1 MSCGLSTVSR
11 RRLFA
16 GFKSDF
22 KHQVKLRI
30 IQLLFNLRMDT
41 YPSIRIFEL
50 AEEDRPREKLLLKGK
65 AALSD
70 AELIAILIG
79 TGTASCSA
87 VDLARMLLASVGNN
101 LGAVARMS
109 VSDLCKFKGIGEAK
123 AISIISALELGRRR
137 KEQEPPKFL
146 KITGSRQIYE
156 LMRPYLHDESVEQ
169 VYLLLLNR
177 TNGLI
182 KKERVS
188 QGGISASVVDPKV
201 VFRFALE
208 QGAHSLILIHNHPSG
223 NLQPSESDKRLTQRL
238 QKIGKELEILLLDH
252 LIYTD
257 QGYFSFADEGIM

>member
-1 MSCGLSTVSR
+1 
-11 RRLFA
+11 
-16 GFKSDF
+16 
-22 KHQVKLRI
+22 
-30 IQLLFNLRMDT
+30 MDPNT
-41 YPSIRIFEL
+41 SIKIFEL

-79 TGTASCSA
+79 TGTAACSA
-87 VDLARMLLASVGNN
+87 VDLSRMLLASVGNN
-101 LGAVARMS
+101 LATVARMS

-137 KEQEPPKFL
+137 KDQEPPKL
-146 KITGSRQIYE
+146 QKITGSKQVYE
-156 LMRPYLHDESVEQ
+156 LMRPDLYDESVEQ

-177 TNGLI
+177 SNGLI
-182 KKERVS
+182 KKQRVS
-188 QGGISASVVDPKV
+188 QGGTTASVVDPKV

-223 NLQPSESDKRLTQRL
+223 NLQPSDADKRLTQRL
-238 QKIGKELEILLLDH
+238 QKVGIELEIPLIDH

-257 QGYFSFADEGIM
+257 LGYFSFSDEGIM

>member
-1 MSCGLSTVSR
+1 
-11 RRLFA
+11 
-16 GFKSDF
+16 
-22 KHQVKLRI
+22 
-30 IQLLFNLRMDT
+30 MDT
-41 YPSIRIFEL
+41 YPSLRIFEL

-79 TGTASCSA
+79 TGTAACSA

-156 LMRPYLHDESVEQ
+156 LMRPDLHDESVEQ

>member
-1 MSCGLSTVSR
+1 
-11 RRLFA
+11 
-16 GFKSDF
+16 
-22 KHQVKLRI
+22 
-30 IQLLFNLRMDT
+30 MDT

-79 TGTASCSA
+79 TGTAACSA

-109 VSDLCKFKGIGEAK
+109 VSDLCKFKGIGESK

-137 KEQEPPKFL
+137 KEQDPPKFL

-156 LMRPYLHDESVEQ
+156 LMRPDLHDESVEQ

>member
-1 MSCGLSTVSR
+1 MDKST
-11 RRLFA
+11 
-16 GFKSDF
+16 
-22 KHQVKLRI
+22 
-30 IQLLFNLRMDT
+30 
-41 YPSIRIFEL
+41 SIKIYEL

-65 AALSD
+65 STLSD

-79 TGTASCSA
+79 TGTAACSA
-87 VDLARMLLASVGNN
+87 VDLSRMLLASVGYN
-101 LGAVARMS
+101 LATVARMS

-137 KEQEPPKFL
+137 KEQEPPKLL
-146 KITGSRQIYE
+146 KITSSRQVYE
-156 LMRPYLHDESVEQ
+156 LMRPDLYDESVEQ

-177 TNGLI
+177 SNGLI

-188 QGGISASVVDPKV
+188 QGGTTASVVDPKV

-223 NLQPSESDKRLTQRL
+223 NLQPSDTDKRLTQRL
-238 QKIGKELEILLLDH
+238 QKIGKELELPLIDH

>member
-1 MSCGLSTVSR
+1 
-11 RRLFA
+11 
-16 GFKSDF
+16 
-22 KHQVKLRI
+22 
-30 IQLLFNLRMDT
+30 MDT

-50 AEEDRPREKLLLKGK
+50 AEKDRPREKLLLKGK

-79 TGTASCSA
+79 TGTAACSA

-156 LMRPYLHDESVEQ
+156 LMRPDLHDESVEQ

>member
-1 MSCGLSTVSR
+1 
-11 RRLFA
+11 
-16 GFKSDF
+16 
-22 KHQVKLRI
+22 
-30 IQLLFNLRMDT
+30 MDT

-79 TGTASCSA
+79 TGTAACSA

-137 KEQEPPKFL
+137 KEQDPPKFL

-156 LMRPYLHDESVEQ
+156 LMRPDLHDESVEQ

-257 QGYFSFADEGIM
+257 QGYFSFGDEGIM

>member
-1 MSCGLSTVSR
+1 MDKST
-11 RRLFA
+11 
-16 GFKSDF
+16 
-22 KHQVKLRI
+22 
-30 IQLLFNLRMDT
+30 
-41 YPSIRIFEL
+41 SIKIYEL

-65 AALSD
+65 STLSD

-79 TGTASCSA
+79 TGTAACSA
-87 VDLARMLLASVGNN
+87 VDLSRMLLASVGNN
-101 LGAVARMS
+101 LATVARMS

-137 KEQEPPKFL
+137 KDQEPPKL
-146 KITGSRQIYE
+146 QKIIGSKQVYE
-156 LMRPYLHDESVEQ
+156 LMRPDLYDESVEQ

-177 TNGLI
+177 SNGLI
-182 KKERVS
+182 KKQRVS
-188 QGGISASVVDPKV
+188 QGGTTASVVDPKV

-223 NLQPSESDKRLTQRL
+223 NLQPSDADKRLTQRL
-238 QKIGKELEILLLDH
+238 QKVGIELEIPLIDH

>member
-1 MSCGLSTVSR
+1 
-11 RRLFA
+11 
-16 GFKSDF
+16 
-22 KHQVKLRI
+22 
-30 IQLLFNLRMDT
+30 MDT

-50 AEEDRPREKLLLKGK
+50 AEGDRPREKLLLKGK

-156 LMRPYLHDESVEQ
+156 LMRPDLHDESVEQ

-182 KKERVS
+182 KKEHVS

-252 LIYTD
+252 MIYTD

>member
-1 MSCGLSTVSR
+1 
-11 RRLFA
+11 
-16 GFKSDF
+16 
-22 KHQVKLRI
+22 
-30 IQLLFNLRMDT
+30 MDT

-79 TGTASCSA
+79 TGTAACSA

-137 KEQEPPKFL
+137 KEQEPPKLL

-156 LMRPYLHDESVEQ
+156 LMRPDLHDESVEQ

-257 QGYFSFADEGIM
+257 HGYFSFADEGIM

>member
-1 MSCGLSTVSR
+1 
-11 RRLFA
+11 
-16 GFKSDF
+16 
-22 KHQVKLRI
+22 
-30 IQLLFNLRMDT
+30 MDPNT
-41 YPSIRIFEL
+41 SIKIFEL

-79 TGTASCSA
+79 TGTAACSA
-87 VDLARMLLASVGNN
+87 VDLSRMLLASVGNN
-101 LGAVARMS
+101 LASVARMS

-137 KEQEPPKFL
+137 KDQEPPKL
-146 KITGSRQIYE
+146 QKITGSKQVYE
-156 LMRPYLHDESVEQ
+156 LMRPDLYDESVEQ

-177 TNGLI
+177 SNGLI
-182 KKERVS
+182 KKQRVS
-188 QGGISASVVDPKV
+188 QGGTTASVVDPKV

-223 NLQPSESDKRLTQRL
+223 NLQPSDADKRLTQRL
-238 QKIGKELEILLLDH
+238 QKVGIELEIPLIDH

-257 QGYFSFADEGIM
+257 LGYFSFADEGIM

>member
-1 MSCGLSTVSR
+1 
-11 RRLFA
+11 
-16 GFKSDF
+16 
-22 KHQVKLRI
+22 
-30 IQLLFNLRMDT
+30 MDT

-70 AELIAILIG
+70 AELIAIFIG
-79 TGTASCSA
+79 TGTAACSA

-137 KEQEPPKFL
+137 KEQDPPKFL

-156 LMRPYLHDESVEQ
+156 LMRPDLHDESVEQ

>member
-1 MSCGLSTVSR
+1 
-11 RRLFA
+11 
-16 GFKSDF
+16 
-22 KHQVKLRI
+22 
-30 IQLLFNLRMDT
+30 MDP

-79 TGTASCSA
+79 TGTAACSA

-156 LMRPYLHDESVEQ
+156 LMRPDLHDESVEQ

>member
-1 MSCGLSTVSR
+1 
-11 RRLFA
+11 
-16 GFKSDF
+16 
-22 KHQVKLRI
+22 
-30 IQLLFNLRMDT
+30 MDT

-79 TGTASCSA
+79 TGTAACSA

-109 VSDLCKFKGIGEAK
+109 VSDLCRFKGIGEAK

-137 KEQEPPKFL
+137 KEQDPPKFL

>member
-1 MSCGLSTVSR
+1 
-11 RRLFA
+11 
-16 GFKSDF
+16 
-22 KHQVKLRI
+22 
-30 IQLLFNLRMDT
+30 MDT

-109 VSDLCKFKGIGEAK
+109 VSDLCRFKGIGEAK

-156 LMRPYLHDESVEQ
+156 LMRPDLHDESVEQ

>member
-1 MSCGLSTVSR
+1 
-11 RRLFA
+11 
-16 GFKSDF
+16 
-22 KHQVKLRI
+22 
-30 IQLLFNLRMDT
+30 MDT

-79 TGTASCSA
+79 TGTAACSA

-101 LGAVARMS
+101 LAAVARMS
-109 VSDLCKFKGIGEAK
+109 VPDLCKFKGIGEAK

-156 LMRPYLHDESVEQ
+156 LMRPDLHDESVEQ

>member
-1 MSCGLSTVSR
+1 
-11 RRLFA
+11 
-16 GFKSDF
+16 
-22 KHQVKLRI
+22 
-30 IQLLFNLRMDT
+30 MDT

-79 TGTASCSA
+79 TGTAACSA

-123 AISIISALELGRRR
+123 AFSIISALELGRRR
-137 KEQEPPKFL
+137 KEQDPPKFL

-156 LMRPYLHDESVEQ
+156 LMRPDLHDESVEQ

>member
-1 MSCGLSTVSR
+1 
-11 RRLFA
+11 
-16 GFKSDF
+16 
-22 KHQVKLRI
+22 
-30 IQLLFNLRMDT
+30 MDT

-79 TGTASCSA
+79 TGTAACSA

-156 LMRPYLHDESVEQ
+156 LMRPDLHDESVEQ

-201 VFRFALE
+201 VFRFAFE

>member
-1 MSCGLSTVSR
+1 
-11 RRLFA
+11 
-16 GFKSDF
+16 
-22 KHQVKLRI
+22 
-30 IQLLFNLRMDT
+30 MDT

-79 TGTASCSA
+79 TGTAACSA

-109 VSDLCKFKGIGEAK
+109 LSDLCKFKGIGEAK

-137 KEQEPPKFL
+137 KEQDPPKFL

-156 LMRPYLHDESVEQ
+156 LMRPDLHDESVEQ

>member
-1 MSCGLSTVSR
+1 MDCRQSAVYDYSQ
-11 RRLFA
+11 A
-16 GFKSDF
+16 FKSDF
-22 KHQVKLRI
+22 EHQVKLRI

-79 TGTASCSA
+79 TGTAACSA

-109 VSDLCKFKGIGEAK
+109 VSDLCKFRGIGEAK

-137 KEQEPPKFL
+137 KEQEPPKLL

>member
-1 MSCGLSTVSR
+1 MPTST
-11 RRLFA
+11 
-16 GFKSDF
+16 
-22 KHQVKLRI
+22 
-30 IQLLFNLRMDT
+30 
-41 YPSIRIFEL
+41 SIKIFEL

-65 AALSD
+65 STLSD

-79 TGTASCSA
+79 TGTAACSA
-87 VDLARMLLASVGNN
+87 VDLSRMLLASVGYN
-101 LGAVARMS
+101 LATVARMS

-137 KEQEPPKFL
+137 KEQEPPKLL
-146 KITGSRQIYE
+146 KITSSRQVYE
-156 LMRPYLHDESVEQ
+156 LMRPDLYDESVEQ

-177 TNGLI
+177 SNGLI

-188 QGGISASVVDPKV
+188 QGGTTASVVDPKV

-223 NLQPSESDKRLTQRL
+223 NLQPSDTDKRLTQRL
-238 QKIGKELEILLLDH
+238 QKIGKELELPLIDH

>member
-1 MSCGLSTVSR
+1 M
-11 RRLFA
+11 
-16 GFKSDF
+16 
-22 KHQVKLRI
+22 RI

-79 TGTASCSA
+79 TGTAACSA

-137 KEQEPPKFL
+137 KEQDPPKFL

-156 LMRPYLHDESVEQ
+156 LMRPDLHDESVEQ

>member
-1 MSCGLSTVSR
+1 
-11 RRLFA
+11 
-16 GFKSDF
+16 
-22 KHQVKLRI
+22 
-30 IQLLFNLRMDT
+30 MDT
-41 YPSIRIFEL
+41 YSSIRIFEL

-79 TGTASCSA
+79 TGTAACSA

-156 LMRPYLHDESVEQ
+156 LMRPDLHDESLEQ

>member
-1 MSCGLSTVSR
+1 
-11 RRLFA
+11 
-16 GFKSDF
+16 
-22 KHQVKLRI
+22 
-30 IQLLFNLRMDT
+30 MDP

-101 LGAVARMS
+101 LAAVARMS

-137 KEQEPPKFL
+137 KEQEPPKLL

-156 LMRPYLHDESVEQ
+156 LMRPDLHDESVEQ

-188 QGGISASVVDPKV
+188 QGGTSASVVDPKV

-238 QKIGKELEILLLDH
+238 QKIGKELEIRLLDH

-257 QGYFSFADEGIM
+257 QGYFSFADEGTM

>member
-1 MSCGLSTVSR
+1 
-11 RRLFA
+11 
-16 GFKSDF
+16 
-22 KHQVKLRI
+22 
-30 IQLLFNLRMDT
+30 MDT

-79 TGTASCSA
+79 TGTAACSA

-137 KEQEPPKFL
+137 KEQDPPKFL

-156 LMRPYLHDESVEQ
+156 LMRPDLHDESVEQ

>member
-1 MSCGLSTVSR
+1 M
-11 RRLFA
+11 
-16 GFKSDF
+16 
-22 KHQVKLRI
+22 
-30 IQLLFNLRMDT
+30 NT

-79 TGTASCSA
+79 TGTAACSA
-87 VDLARMLLASVGNN
+87 VDLSRMLLASVGNN
-101 LGAVARMS
+101 LAAVARMS

-137 KEQEPPKFL
+137 KEQEPPKLL
-146 KITGSRQIYE
+146 KITGSRQVYE
-156 LMRPYLHDESVEQ
+156 LMRPDLYDESVEQ

>member
-1 MSCGLSTVSR
+1 MDKST
-11 RRLFA
+11 
-16 GFKSDF
+16 
-22 KHQVKLRI
+22 
-30 IQLLFNLRMDT
+30 
-41 YPSIRIFEL
+41 SIKIYEL

-65 AALSD
+65 STLSD

-79 TGTASCSA
+79 TGTAACSA
-87 VDLARMLLASVGNN
+87 VDLSRMLLASVGNN
-101 LGAVARMS
+101 LATVARMS

-137 KEQEPPKFL
+137 KEQEPPKLL
-146 KITGSRQIYE
+146 KITSSRQVYE
-156 LMRPYLHDESVEQ
+156 LMRPDLYDESVEQ

-177 TNGLI
+177 SNGLI

-188 QGGISASVVDPKV
+188 QGGTTASVVDPKV

-223 NLQPSESDKRLTQRL
+223 NLQPSDTDKRLTQRL
-238 QKIGKELEILLLDH
+238 QKIGKELELPLIDH

>member
-1 MSCGLSTVSR
+1 
-11 RRLFA
+11 
-16 GFKSDF
+16 
-22 KHQVKLRI
+22 
-30 IQLLFNLRMDT
+30 MDT

-79 TGTASCSA
+79 TGTAACSA

-109 VSDLCKFKGIGEAK
+109 VSDLCRFKGIGEAK

-156 LMRPYLHDESVEQ
+156 LMRPDLHDESVEQ

>member
-1 MSCGLSTVSR
+1 
-11 RRLFA
+11 
-16 GFKSDF
+16 
-22 KHQVKLRI
+22 
-30 IQLLFNLRMDT
+30 MDT

-79 TGTASCSA
+79 TGTAACSA

-137 KEQEPPKFL
+137 KEQEPPKSL

-156 LMRPYLHDESVEQ
+156 LMRPDLHDESVEQ

-182 KKERVS
+182 KKEHVS

>member
-1 MSCGLSTVSR
+1 
-11 RRLFA
+11 
-16 GFKSDF
+16 
-22 KHQVKLRI
+22 
-30 IQLLFNLRMDT
+30 MDT

-79 TGTASCSA
+79 TGTAACSA

-137 KEQEPPKFL
+137 KEQEPPKLL

>member
-1 MSCGLSTVSR
+1 
-11 RRLFA
+11 
-16 GFKSDF
+16 
-22 KHQVKLRI
+22 
-30 IQLLFNLRMDT
+30 
-41 YPSIRIFEL
+41 
-50 AEEDRPREKLLLKGK
+50 
-65 AALSD
+65 
-70 AELIAILIG
+70 
-79 TGTASCSA
+79 
-87 VDLARMLLASVGNN
+87 MLLASVGNN

-109 VSDLCKFKGIGEAK
+109 VSDLCRFKGIGEAK

-137 KEQEPPKFL
+137 KEQELPKFL

-156 LMRPYLHDESVEQ
+156 LMRPDLHDESVEQ